1 MEKPLRILLQ
11 TTIPT
16 IEDDWSIVR
25 FSLLQAYLASLKD
38 EAGNALCTVTA
49 RDREVDAEG
58 NDPVLSTL
66 SRADFDE
73 LWLLALDTGDGLS
86 TQDCAG
92 ITAFH
97 RQGGGIFTTR
107 DHQDMG
113 VSMCGL
119 DTLGHFHYFH
129 TQNPDPDDSRC
140 CRDDIYTTYI
150 SWPNYYSGRNGD
162 YQKITPIEPIHELL
176 RNPHSPSGLIEFFPA
191 HPHEG
196 GIGTPKQEGNA
207 RVIATGRSK
216 VTERTFNLLVTADY
230 AQDSLGNTL
239 GRVVSQ
245 STFHHLVDYNWDTD
259 KGCPSFVD
267 EPIGRG
273 MKTEPRAL
281 QDIKAYVRNLVLW
294 LAPTEKTEVKL
305 ERTSV
310 SSRNRL

>member
-1 MEKPLRILLQ
+1 MKKPLRILLQ

-16 IEDDWSIVR
+16 IEDDWNIAR
-25 FSLLQAYLASLKD
+25 FSLLQDYLASLKD
-38 EAGNALCTVTA
+38 EVGNPLCAITA
-49 RDREVDAEG
+49 RDRVVDAEG

-66 SRADFDE
+66 SRKGFDE
-73 LWLLALDTGDGLS
+73 LWLFALDTGGGLS

-97 RQGGGIFTTR
+97 QQGGGIFTTR

-113 VSMCGL
+113 VSMCDL

-140 CRDDIYTTYI
+140 CRDDIYTPYI

-162 YQKITPIEPIHELL
+162 YQRIIPVEPLHELL
-176 RNPHSPSGLIEFFPA
+176 KNPDSPSDMIEFFPA

-207 RVIATGRSK
+207 RVIAMGRSK
-216 VTERTFNLLVTADY
+216 VTERLFNLVVVADY
-230 AQDSLGNTL
+230 TQDASGRNL

-259 KGCPSFVD
+259 RGCPSFVD
-267 EPIGRG
+267 EPIGTG
-273 MKTEPRAL
+273 MKQESRAL

-294 LAPTEKTEVKL
+294 LAPL
-305 ERTSV
+305 ERIAMPSQNAGRMTTG
-310 SSRNRL
+310 

>member
-1 MEKPLRILLQ
+1 MKKPLRILLQ

-16 IEDDWSIVR
+16 IEDDWSIAR
-25 FSLLQAYLASLKD
+25 FSLLQDYLASLKD
-38 EAGNALCTVTA
+38 EAGNALCAITA
-49 RDREVDAEG
+49 RDRAADAEG
-58 NDPVLSTL
+58 DDPILSTL
-66 SRADFDE
+66 SRTDFDE
-73 LWLLALDTGDGLS
+73 LWLFALDTGGGLS

-97 RQGGGIFTTR
+97 QQGGGIFTTR

-162 YQKITPIEPIHELL
+162 YQIITPVEPLHELL
-176 RNPHSPSGLIEFFPA
+176 KNPDSTSGVIEFFPA

-207 RVIATGRSK
+207 RAIAMGQSK
-216 VTERTFNLLVTADY
+216 VTERLFNLVVVADY
-230 AQDSLGNTL
+230 AQDTMGHHL

-267 EPIGRG
+267 EPIGDG
-273 MKTEPRAL
+273 MKQEPKAL

-294 LAPTEKTEVKL
+294 LAPL
-305 ERTSV
+305 EQKAMQSENAGMLTT
-310 SSRNRL
+310 N